1 MRIVDQKRISLIA
14 LAIIAMTSLSACA
27 SESKANYD
35 DLTEPDAQKTL
46 TADFAVPYYPD
57 STLFE
62 TSKSGSS
69 TTASFHSTDATDA
82 ISDWYS
88 RRLRMLDWVVTNV
101 EKESSMCEVVANK
114 GKDECKLKATNNGSQ
129 STIVITYTK
138 K

>member
-1 MRIVDQKRISLIA
+1 MRIVEQKRISLIA
-14 LAIIAMTSLSACA
+14 LALVAISSLSACA
-27 SESKANYD
+27 SESKATYD
-35 DLTEPDAQKTL
+35 DLTEPEAQKTL

-62 TSKSGSS
+62 TSKSGNS
-69 TTASFHSTDATDA
+69 TTAGFHSADATSD

-114 GKDECKLKATNNGSQ
+114 GKEDCKLKATNNGSQ
-129 STIVITYTK
+129 STILITYTRK
-138 K
+138 